1 MDNVTSIKKKLNI
14 LGERQKHF
22 SHGMYGFLMFM
33 IEHYRRVKT
42 DLKMDFDSFII
53 IQVVVS
59 HEVYIMQSETPKTY
73 SEISDEFDRVSK
85 AKDIDDTLLIFKAK
99 ELMLKIQRNKLTPA
113 SICQVTT
120 LPKETVRRKIL
131 HLSKI
136 KLLDYSK
143 NGIGIGS
150 EYKTVFNEFVSETVH
165 KMSQLVK
172 KWETNGSLKELLE
185 LNKKL

>member
-1 MDNVTSIKKKLNI
+1 MDNVTSIKKKLNL
-14 LGERQKHF
+14 LGERQKTF
-22 SHGMYGFLMFM
+22 SHGMYAFLMFM

-120 LPKETVRRKIL
+120 LPKETVRRKIRAL
-131 HLSKI
+131 VSRKILTHNKSEGVLVGPGYKNVFQDTVPKTTAAVSKLI
-136 KLLDYSK
+136 
-143 NGIGIGS
+143 
-150 EYKTVFNEFVSETVH
+150 
-165 KMSQLVK
+165 K
-172 KWETNGSLKELLE
+172 KWKETGVLDSLLAL
-185 LNKKL
+185 

>member
-1 MDNVTSIKKKLNI
+1 MDNVTSIKKKLNL
-14 LGERQKHF
+14 LGERQKTF
-22 SHGMYGFLMFM
+22 SSGMYAFLMFM

-85 AKDIDDTLLIFKAK
+85 ATNIDDTLLIFKAK

-120 LPKETVRRKIL
+120 LPKETVRRKIRAL
-131 HLSKI
+131 VSRKILTHNKSEGVLVGPDYKNVFQDTVPKTTAAVSKLI
-136 KLLDYSK
+136 
-143 NGIGIGS
+143 
-150 EYKTVFNEFVSETVH
+150 
-165 KMSQLVK
+165 K
-172 KWETNGSLKELLE
+172 KWKETGVLDSLLAL
-185 LNKKL
+185 

>member
-73 SEISDEFDRVSK
+73 SEISDEFEKVSK
-85 AKDIDDTLLIFKAK
+85 ASSIDDTLLIFKAK
-99 ELMLKIQRNKLTPA
+99 ELMSKIQRNKLTPA

-120 LPKETVRRKIL
+120 LPKETVRRKIRAL
-131 HLSKI
+131 VL
-136 KLLDYSK
+136 K
-143 NGIGIGS
+143 NILTHNKS
-150 EYKTVFNEFVSETVH
+150 EGVLVGPGYKTVFDETVP
-165 KMSQLVK
+165 KTTAALSKLIK
-172 KWETNGSLKELLE
+172 KWKETGVLDSLLAL
-185 LNKKL
+185 

>member
-1 MDNVTSIKKKLNI
+1 MDNVTSIVENKLKH
-14 LGERQKHF
+14 LDQKQKTF
-22 SHGMYGFLMFM
+22 GKGMYEFLMFM

-120 LPKETVRRKIL
+120 LPKETVRRKIRAL
-131 HLSKI
+131 VSRKILTHNKSEGVLVGPGYKNVFQDTVPKTTAAVSKLI
-136 KLLDYSK
+136 
-143 NGIGIGS
+143 
-150 EYKTVFNEFVSETVH
+150 
-165 KMSQLVK
+165 K
-172 KWETNGSLKELLE
+172 KWKETGVLDSLLAL
-185 LNKKL
+185 

>member
-1 MDNVTSIKKKLNI
+1 MDNVTSIKKKLNL
-14 LGERQKHF
+14 LGERQKTF
-22 SHGMYGFLMFM
+22 SHGMYAFLMFM

-85 AKDIDDTLLIFKAK
+85 ATNIDDTLLIFKAK

-120 LPKETVRRKIL
+120 LPKETVRRKIRAL
-131 HLSKI
+131 VQKNILTQTKSEGILVGQGYKVVFDATAPKTIQALSK
-136 KLLDYSK
+136 L
-143 NGIGIGS
+143 
-150 EYKTVFNEFVSETVH
+150 T
-165 KMSQLVK
+165 K
-172 KWETNGSLKELLE
+172 KWKETGVLDSLLTL
-185 LNKKL
+185 

>member
-1 MDNVTSIKKKLNI
+1 MDNVTSIKKKLNL
-14 LGERQKHF
+14 LGERQKTF
-22 SHGMYGFLMFM
+22 SQGMYAFLMFM

-85 AKDIDDTLLIFKAK
+85 ATNIDDTLLIFKAK

-120 LPKETVRRKIL
+120 LPKETVRRKIRAL
-131 HLSKI
+131 VQ
-136 KLLDYSK
+136 K
-143 NGIGIGS
+143 NILTHNKS
-150 EYKTVFNEFVSETVH
+150 EGVLVGPGYKTVFDETVP
-165 KMSQLVK
+165 KTTAALSKLIK
-172 KWETNGSLKELLE
+172 KWKETGILDSLLAL
-185 LNKKL
+185 